1 VCGAEVEYR
10 FAGSRDH
17 LLRVTFLTFRDVVE
31 RALRRDPVPE
41 IHAECRA
48 QFTRRDVIG
57 SGEVWNGHPSRNT
70 IHVAVPMTMMV
81 TTMNVRRRRDDMRG
95 RGSSATEYL
104 VSSGCRRSGILQ
116 RVTSPPGRARLIV
129 FLSDYSMTRKYGV
142 LRGVGRAVSDEQRR
156 YRRLV
161 RCL

>member
-1 VCGAEVEYR
+1 MCGAEVEYR

-70 IHVAVPMTMMV
+70 IHVAVLGGFVHIVDTVLKANDAPC
-81 TTMNVRRRRDDMRG
+81 DERG
-95 RGSSATEYL
+95 ANDHDGNN
-104 VSSGCRRSGILQ
+104 
-116 RVTSPPGRARLIV
+116 
-129 FLSDYSMTRKYGV
+129 
-142 LRGVGRAVSDEQRR
+142 DECPQAA
-156 YRRLV
+156 
-161 RCL
+161 